1 VTGADEH
8 AAALLRGLVVGG
20 VNVVRFDH
28 RALGLEE
35 RYRMVFREKRP

>member
-1 VTGADEH
+1 VKI
-8 AAALLRGLVVGG
+8 L
-20 VNVVRFDH
+20 RFDH